1 MGATN
6 VTLVG
11 SQTSWVQINT
21 KIKPTIS
28 AAALT
33 NNFVLTVNGAEA
45 SGETI
50 HFAMF
55 SLFPPTFKNRPNG
68 MRIDIAEVS
77 KNSIIYSTSD

>member
-11 SQTSWVQINT
+11 SQTSWAQIDT

-33 NNFVLTVNGAEA
+33 NNFVLTVNGEEA

-77 KNSIIYSTSD
+77 KDSSLCSTCN